1 MHGAAA
7 GIIATFSSYH
17 SAECNIIVF
26 KVNNDKSIDDN
37 VLVEDLFVLWVFL
50 CFSLAGA
57 QLAAGRYDPGGTT
70 VISTV
75 CKLPK

>member
-37 VLVEDLFVLWVFL
+37 VLVEDLFGLDVLLF
-50 CFSLAGA
+50 LAGRRT
-57 QLAAGRYDPGGTT
+57 AGSWKVRPRRYD
-70 VISTV
+70 SN
-75 CKLPK
+75 KYFL

>member
-37 VLVEDLFVLWVFL
+37 VLVEDLFVFWMFL
-50 CFSLAGA
+50 VSRWPAHSW
-57 QLAAGRYDPGGTT
+57 QLEGTT
-70 VISTV
+70 LEVRQ
-75 CKLPK
+75 